1 MKVVSIVRVGMIFT
15 TIVLMAAFAVPAMA
29 AMTIQV
35 KMTIVE
41 NISKQSDCTNALG
54 LCGTTQ
60 VVPLGQAM
68 ETIEFGAG
76 CGGTCDRRTIV
87 LENGT
92 LIVDETFSPDCLRG
106 CNSDVFTGVLTDVIV
121 GGTGTYAGASG
132 TLSGTVRATV
142 GVAIHIKLSGTLIL
156 PLAT

>member
-1 MKVVSIVRVGMIFT
+1 MKLVSIVRAGIVFV
-15 TIVLMAAFAVPAMA
+15 TIALLAAFAVPAMA
-29 AMTIQV
+29 ATAIPI
-35 KMTIVE
+35 KMTLVE
-41 NISKQSDCTNALG
+41 NISKQSDCTNTLG
-54 LCGTTQ
+54 LCGTGQ
-60 VVPLGQAM
+60 VVPLGQAT

-106 CNSDVFTGVLTDVIV
+106 CNPDVFTGVLTDVIV
-121 GGTGTYAGASG
+121 GGTGAYAGASG

-156 PLAT
+156 L